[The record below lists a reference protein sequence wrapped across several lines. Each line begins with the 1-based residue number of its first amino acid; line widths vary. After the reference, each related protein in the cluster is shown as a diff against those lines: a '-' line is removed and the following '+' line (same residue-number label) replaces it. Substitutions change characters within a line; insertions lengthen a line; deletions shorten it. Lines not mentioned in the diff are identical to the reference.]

1 MSDTI
6 TRKEKPMHVVRYQGN
21 GDWSALYVDGK
32 LVQVGDHYLIDEK
45 ISELL
50 GVTVEYSDDFLQG
63 QTLESGIAQTLE
75 DAQSYETIRLQKERE
90 IHLLEE
96 QREEL
101 LRQLNNI
108 DQELN
113 GSSPSQSR
121 DVMTL

>member
-1 MSDTI
+1 
-6 TRKEKPMHVVRYQGN
+6 MHVVRYQGN

-32 LVQVGDHYLIDEK
+32 LVRVGDHYLIDEK

-63 QTLESGIAQTLE
+63 QTLKSGIAQTLE